1 MPRQDID
8 DLRDEKPKKAFPAT
22 KRANKSLSRDVEV
35 IDLDLTPFMNI
46 FMVLIPFLAVMAVF
60 TRVAIL
66 EFSLPPAQ
74 SEGAAAAAAAGQQNK
89 ELDVS
94 IVITDEGYRIVGT
107 GKKLDIVPKIRGQY
121 QLEQLRTLLKAIK
134 FEYPSQKSLVLVLA
148 PEVLYD
154 DVIHFMD
161 VCRESQFPDIG
172 LSGEIR

>member
-1 MPRQDID
+1 MPKYID
-8 DLRDEKPKKAFPAT
+8 NSENGDPSKKAFPAT
-22 KRANKSLSRDVEV
+22 KRANKSLSKEVEM
-35 IDLDLTPFMNI
+35 IDIDLTPFMNI
-46 FMVLIPFLAVMAVF
+46 FMVLVPFLAVMAVF
-60 TRVAIL
+60 TKIAVL

-74 SEGAAAAAAAGQQNK
+74 VEGVGANVPAK
-89 ELDVS
+89 DLDVS

-107 GKKLDIVPKIRGQY
+107 GKKLDIIPKLRGQY
-121 QLEQLRTLLKAIK
+121 QLDQLRTLLKAIK

-148 PEVLYD
+148 PDVLYD

>member
-1 MPRQDID
+1 MPREVDID

-60 TRVAIL
+60 TRIAVL

-74 SEGAAAAAAAGQQNK
+74 VEGGAGSQQSK

-94 IVITDEGYRIVGT
+94 IVITDDGYRIVGT
-107 GKKLDIVPKIRGQY
+107 GKKLDLVPKIRGQY
-121 QLEQLRTLLKAIK
+121 QLEQLRALLKAIK
-134 FEYPSQKSLVLVLA
+134 FEYPSQKSLVLVLG
-148 PEVLYD
+148 PDVLYD

>member
-1 MPRQDID
+1 MPRQVDVD
-8 DLRDEKPKKAFPAT
+8 NFEDEKPKKAFPAT

-60 TRVAIL
+60 TRIAVL

-74 SEGAAAAAAAGQQNK
+74 VEGTAGSQPNK

-94 IVITDEGYRIVGT
+94 IVITDDGYRIVGT
-107 GKKLDIVPKIRGQY
+107 GKKLDLVPKIRGQY
-121 QLEQLRTLLKAIK
+121 QLEQLRALLKAIK

-148 PEVLYD
+148 PDVLYD

>member
-1 MPRQDID
+1 MPRQVDID
-8 DLRDEKPKKAFPAT
+8 DLRDEKPIKAFPAT
-22 KRANKSLSRDVEV
+22 KRANKSLSKEVEM

-60 TRVAIL
+60 TRIAVL

-74 SEGAAAAAAAGQQNK
+74 AEGAAAAGQQNK

-107 GKKLDIVPKIRGQY
+107 GKKLDLVPKIRGQY
-121 QLEQLRTLLKAIK
+121 QLEQLRALLKAIK

-148 PEVLYD
+148 PDVMYD

>member
-1 MPRQDID
+1 MPRQVDID
-8 DLRDEKPKKAFPAT
+8 DFQDEKPKKAFPAT
-22 KRANKSLSRDVEV
+22 KRVNKSLSRDVEV

-60 TRVAIL
+60 TRIAVL

-74 SEGAAAAAAAGQQNK
+74 AEGPAAANQQNK

-94 IVITDEGYRIVGT
+94 IVITDDGYRIVGT
-107 GKKLDIVPKIRGQY
+107 GKKLDLVPKIRGQY
-121 QLEQLRTLLKAIK
+121 QLEQLRALLKAIK

-148 PEVLYD
+148 PDVLYD